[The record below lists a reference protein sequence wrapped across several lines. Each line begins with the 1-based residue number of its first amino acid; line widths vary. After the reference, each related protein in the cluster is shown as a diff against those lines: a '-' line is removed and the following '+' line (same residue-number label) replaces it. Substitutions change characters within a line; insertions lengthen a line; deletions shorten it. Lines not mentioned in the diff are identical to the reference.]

1 MAKIH
6 KFAGTVKE
14 VRTFG
19 TCVILFLT
27 ASKPKKIRTRVVRF
41 CVNGYNCHHPLEWA
55 MIEVG
60 AEVEITCKETDNN
73 GGTYYSVK
81 VTKSEVINAF

>member
-1 MAKIH
+1 MAKIQ
-6 KFAGTVKE
+6 KYEGTVKE

-27 ASKPKKIRTRVVRF
+27 ASKPKRVRTQVVRF
-41 CVNGYNCHHPLEWA
+41 CVNGYNCQHPLEWA
-55 MIEVG
+55 MIELG
-60 AEVEITCKETDNN
+60 AEVEITCRDADN
-73 GGTYYSVK
+73 GGGMYYSVK